1 MENQN
6 IIANTPSENEYQNNA
21 NPEENLINE
30 NQNPFALFSE
40 WLKEANHKEINDPN
54 AFSLATTDEDGMPDV
69 RMVLL
74 KDFDENGFVFYTNF
88 ESSKG
93 KQILGAKKAA
103 ICFHWKS
110 LRRQVRIRG
119 NVEIVSDEEADEYF
133 ASRARQSQIGAWASH
148 QSQTM
153 NGLGELVKNVAQ
165 FGLKFGIGKVP
176 RPPHWSGFRIIP
188 TRIEF
193 WRDRAF
199 RLHERVE
206 YSRANNNESW
216 KIRRQ
221 FP

>member
-30 NQNPFALFSE
+30 NQNPFALFGE
-40 WLKEANHKEINDPN
+40 WLQDANHKEINDPN

-119 NVEIVSDEEADEYF
+119 NVEIVSDKEADEYF

-206 YSRANNNESW
+206 YSRAKNNESW